1 MKFCTKCGAKVDDLS
16 LTCPNCGSALNSS
29 ADPFDDRPVNS
40 TSSKYNTL
48 CILGF
53 VFSFLFA
60 LVGLIL
66 SIVGLKKAK
75 STGEQGAGLAIAGI
89 VISIVNWVT
98 MFLIEILFMQEF
110 LAQLGLAALL

>member
-66 SIVGLKKAK
+66 SIVGLKKPNRRANK
-75 STGEQGAGLAIAGI
+75 ARDLPLRA
-89 VISIVNWVT
+89 
-98 MFLIEILFMQEF
+98 
-110 LAQLGLAALL
+110 